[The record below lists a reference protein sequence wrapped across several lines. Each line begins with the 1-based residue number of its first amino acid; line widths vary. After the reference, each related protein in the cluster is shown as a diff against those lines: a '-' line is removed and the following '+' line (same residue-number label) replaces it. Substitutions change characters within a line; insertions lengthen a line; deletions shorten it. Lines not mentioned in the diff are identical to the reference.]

1 MRIPAIQ
8 AFNRTNYT
16 NRNVNSSAQNV
27 APGLLH
33 RNSVTGDSF
42 VRVSKPLAF
51 QGVEKNALVMLKQIP
66 LEERLASVFSIMKQ
80 GDVLLAGPEFK
91 EFYEPLKAVS
101 KKFEQV
107 LKRFFLVQDDNLKTP
122 LAFYKDTRGE
132 FQLMNLSK
140 TPITLKDNGSGKSA
154 PLLQYDSF
162 FVVNNDVVT
171 AGDVTFPI
179 RDFPNVDISGFRKHF
194 AKIYDCSDAVKDT
207 ISAQNTKTIL
217 KMLKP
222 DKVKGRHYTFA
233 DIGGQDKALDM
244 LKKEIIF
251 PIRYPEAYAN
261 TSLNKGFIM
270 YGPPGTGKTL
280 TAEALANETNAYFI
294 KLNGL
299 EMESKWVGESEE
311 NWRVLFDTARVNQP
325 AVIFIDEFDAVA
337 KKRGGVDVYG
347 DKVVNQLLTLMSD
360 VEKNGD
366 DIYVIAATNRPE
378 MLDSAITRSGR
389 FGRSIEMKAPE
400 TVEDMINIFNI
411 HTKGRKLDG
420 KLDSKNL
427 SERLLKAK
435 ATGADVAY
443 VANKA
448 NEKALQR
455 CGIYEKMENGTFSA
469 KDMDSFSI
477 SNEDFIA
484 AIDEFSKGRQKTE
497 RKPIGFVQYPAKHG
511 ATA

>member
-1 MRIPAIQ
+1 MK
-8 AFNRTNYT
+8 TMKKT
-16 NRNVNSSAQNV
+16 VS
-27 APGLLH
+27 LL
-33 RNSVTGDSF
+33 
-42 VRVSKPLAF
+42 L
-51 QGVEKNALVMLKQIP
+51 ALV
-66 LEERLASVFSIMKQ
+66 
-80 GDVLLAGPEFK
+80 LLITAA
-91 EFYEPLKAVS
+91 AVS
-101 KKFEQV
+101 LTATAGAEVTYENIAVYRDAQQWEGGDPQEGGTRTPNEDGTLTAAFTADAWQYQLYDWSHANVDAITDDTVGIRFNLRIDSVGKEEVPLQV
-107 LKRFFLVQDDNLKTP
+107 
-122 LAFYKDTRGE
+122 AFVMTDYVSWPKITA
-132 FQLMNLSK
+132 
-140 TPITLKDNGSGKSA
+140 PITAQVGETAEYVIL
-154 PLLQYDSF
+154 F
-162 FVVNNDVVT
+162 EDVV
-171 AGDVTFPI
+171 
-179 RDFPNVDISGFRKHF
+179 S
-194 AKIYDCSDAVKDT
+194 
-207 ISAQNTKTIL
+207 
-217 KMLKP
+217 
-222 DKVKGRHYTFA
+222 
-233 DIGGQDKALDM
+233 LDM

>member
-122 LAFYKDTRGE
+122 LAFFKDTRGE

-179 RDFPNVDISGFRKHF
+179 RDFPNVNISGFRIHF
-194 AKIYDCSDAVKDT
+194 
-207 ISAQNTKTIL
+207 
-217 KMLKP
+217 
-222 DKVKGRHYTFA
+222 
-233 DIGGQDKALDM
+233 
-244 LKKEIIF
+244 E
-251 PIRYPEAYAN
+251 
-261 TSLNKGFIM
+261 
-270 YGPPGTGKTL
+270 
-280 TAEALANETNAYFI
+280 
-294 KLNGL
+294 
-299 EMESKWVGESEE
+299 
-311 NWRVLFDTARVNQP
+311 
-325 AVIFIDEFDAVA
+325 
-337 KKRGGVDVYG
+337 
-347 DKVVNQLLTLMSD
+347 
-360 VEKNGD
+360 
-366 DIYVIAATNRPE
+366 
-378 MLDSAITRSGR
+378 
-389 FGRSIEMKAPE
+389 
-400 TVEDMINIFNI
+400 
-411 HTKGRKLDG
+411 
-420 KLDSKNL
+420 
-427 SERLLKAK
+427 
-435 ATGADVAY
+435 
-443 VANKA
+443 
-448 NEKALQR
+448 
-455 CGIYEKMENGTFSA
+455 
-469 KDMDSFSI
+469 
-477 SNEDFIA
+477 
-484 AIDEFSKGRQKTE
+484 
-497 RKPIGFVQYPAKHG
+497 
-511 ATA
+511 